1 MYAYNQVDQ
10 KLVDERVAQ
19 FRDQTARY
27 LAGSLDEEVFKQLRL
42 RNGLYVQRH
51 APMLRV
57 AVPYGVL
64 NSTQLRKLAHIA
76 RVYDKGY
83 AHVTTRQNFQFNWPS
98 LELVP
103 DILAELAKVQMHAI
117 QTSGNCIRNVTSDP
131 LAGVAADELE
141 DPRVWCELLRQ
152 WSTLHPEFSYLPR
165 KFKIAVTGSSQ
176 DRVASQVHDIGLQLV
191 RNDEGE
197 TGFRILVGG
206 GLGRTPVVGK
216 LLRAFLPRHEL
227 LSYLDAILR
236 VYNLHG
242 RRDNLYKA
250 RIKILVN
257 SLGIDTFREQVDAEW
272 LHIRE
277 SSLRLTNER
286 IDAVSNAFK
295 THVYKRLDDDPGI
308 AGLIATNPLFSSW
321 YRQNTRPHRLSGYRI
336 VFLSLKNHGQAPG
349 DISDSQMQQ
358 VAELADKYSFGE
370 IRTTYSQNLIFAHV
384 EQSRLLQLWQ
394 DLVRLRLA
402 NPNIDTANDI
412 ICCPGYDFCAL
423 ANATSIDVAE
433 DITRRFEALDRLFAV
448 GKVKINISGC
458 MNACGHHHVGNIG
471 LLGVDKNGEDWYQ
484 ITLGG
489 SAGNETAI
497 GRVLGPAVAKQ
508 HAGRAV
514 ELIIETYIEL
524 REEGES
530 FLETLRRAGPK
541 PFKERVYGNR
551 HQYL

>member
-10 KLVDERVAQ
+10 QLVDERVAQ
-19 FRDQTARY
+19 FRDQTTRY
-27 LAGSLDEEVFKQLRL
+27 LAGNLDEEVFKQLRL

-57 AVPYGVL
+57 AVPYGIL
-64 NSTQLRKLAHIA
+64 NSTQLRMLANIA
-76 RVYDKGY
+76 RIYDRGY
-83 AHVTTRQNFQFNWPS
+83 AHVTTRQNFQFNWPD
-98 LELVP
+98 LESVP

-165 KFKIAVTGSSQ
+165 KFKIAVTGSPQ
-176 DRVASQVHDIGLQLV
+176 DRVASQVHDIGLQMMQ
-191 RNDEGE
+191 NEEGE

-216 LLRAFLPRHEL
+216 LLRAFLPRKDL

-242 RRDNLYKA
+242 RRDNLYRA

-257 SLGIDTFREQVDAEW
+257 QLGIDTFREQVEAEW
-272 LHIRE
+272 QHVRE
-277 SSLRLTNER
+277 GSLKLTDDR
-286 IDAVSNAFK
+286 IDAIVNAFG
-295 THVYKRLDDDPGI
+295 THHYELLDEDPGI
-308 AGLIATNPLFSSW
+308 AGLIASNPVFASW
-321 YRQNTRPHRLSGYRI
+321 YRQNTRLHKVSGYRI

-349 DISDSQMQQ
+349 DISDTQMQQ
-358 VAELADKYSFGE
+358 VAQLADQYSFGE

-384 EQSRLLQLWQ
+384 EQTQLLPLWQ
-394 DLVRLRLA
+394 ALARLGLA

-412 ICCPGYDFCAL
+412 ICCPGFDFCTL

-448 GKVKINISGC
+448 GDIKINISGC
-458 MNACGHHHVGNIG
+458 MNACGHHHVGHIG
-471 LLGVDKNGEDWYQ
+471 LLGVDKSGEDWYQ

-489 SAGNETAI
+489 SAGNDTAL
-497 GRVLGPAVAKQ
+497 GRILGPAVAKQ

-514 ELIIETYIEL
+514 EAIIETYIEL
-524 REEGES
+524 REPDET

-541 PFKERVYGNR
+541 PFKERVYDHHN
-551 HQYL
+551 

>member
-10 KLVDERVAQ
+10 QVVDERVAQ

-27 LAGSLDEEVFKQLRL
+27 LAGKLDEEVFKQLRL

-64 NSTQLRKLAHIA
+64 NSIQLRMLAHIA
-76 RVYDKGY
+76 RVYDRGY
-83 AHVTTRQNFQFNWPS
+83 AHVTTRQNFQFNWPGLAS
-98 LELVP
+98 VP
-103 DILAELAKVQMHAI
+103 DILAQLAKVQMHAI

-131 LAGVAADELE
+131 LAGVAADEFE
-141 DPRVWCELLRQ
+141 DP
-152 WSTLHPEFSYLPR
+152 
-165 KFKIAVTGSSQ
+165 SSQ
-176 DRVASQVHDIGLQLV
+176 DRVASQVHDIGLQMV
-191 RNDEGE
+191 RRDDGE
-197 TGFRILVGG
+197 IGFRILVGG

-216 LLRAFLPRHEL
+216 LLRAFLPRQDL

-242 RRDNLYKA
+242 RRDNIYKA

-257 SLGIDTFREQVDAEW
+257 SLGIDSFREQVEAEW
-272 LHIRE
+272 QHVRE
-277 SSLRLTNER
+277 SSLKLTNGR
-286 IDAVSNAFK
+286 IDAIANAFSN
-295 THVYKRLDDDPGI
+295 HGYKRLDEDPDI
-308 AGLIATNPLFSSW
+308 VGLIASNPLFASW
-321 YRQNTRPHRLSGYRI
+321 YRQNTRAHKISGYRI

-349 DISDSQMQQ
+349 DISDTQMQQ
-358 VAELADKYSFGE
+358 VAQLADEYSFGE

-384 EQSRLLQLWQ
+384 EQAGLYPLWQ
-394 DLVRLRLA
+394 ALVRLGLA

-412 ICCPGYDFCAL
+412 ICCPGFDFCAL

-433 DITRRFEALDRLFAV
+433 DITRRFQALDRLFAV
-448 GKVKINISGC
+448 GDIKINISGC
-458 MNACGHHHVGNIG
+458 MNACGHHHVGHIG
-471 LLGVDKNGEDWYQ
+471 LLGVDKSGEDWYQ

-489 SAGNETAI
+489 SAGNDTAL

-514 ELIIETYIEL
+514 EVIIETYIEL
-524 REEGES
+524 REAGET
-530 FLETLRRAGPK
+530 FLQTLRRAGPQ
-541 PFKERVYGNR
+541 PFKERVYGHR
-551 HQYL
+551 Q